1 MEIGDKVYWID
12 IVKDCA
18 VEYTVRDVRGS
29 YISIYSKNGENHQ
42 KLLESE
48 ISPINSDDVLN
59 YMYFLSEFDA
69 LFVLAMTREKKL
81 DELRDYYQAEGEWDS
96 LRDLEKE
103 LRDVLEDKIAALCTE
118 NQKLR
123 TELAKFS
130 A

>member
-1 MEIGDKVYWID
+1 MKIGDKVYWID

-18 VEYTVRDVRGS
+18 VEYTVWDVGGS
-29 YISIYSKNGENHQ
+29 YISIYSKNGEKH
-42 KLLESE
+42 KYLFKSE
-48 ISPINSDDVLN
+48 ISPVNSDDVLN

-69 LFVLAMTREKKL
+69 LYVLAMTREEKL

-103 LRDVLEDKIAALCTE
+103 LRDVLEDKIEYLCTE
-118 NQKLR
+118 NQKLHA
-123 TELAKFS
+123 EIAKFS